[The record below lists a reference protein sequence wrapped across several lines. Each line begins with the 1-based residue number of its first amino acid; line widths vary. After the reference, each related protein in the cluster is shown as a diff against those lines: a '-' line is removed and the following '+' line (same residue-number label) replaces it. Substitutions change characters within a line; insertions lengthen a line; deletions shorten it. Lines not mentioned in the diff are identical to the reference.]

1 MRSPEAYVKA
11 DARCDEKAV
20 PRYRRPRLC
29 FEPDLL
35 DTIDEDWIIDYHP
48 DHPRLLL
55 ATGGSGHGFKF
66 LPVLGRVIADRL
78 ENKLED
84 EARELFSFT
93 RARSG
98 EHVERIGESF
108 EIVEDE
114 LTSSVDLK
122 AM

>member
-1 MRSPEAYVKA
+1 
-11 DARCDEKAV
+11 
-20 PRYRRPRLC
+20 
-29 FEPDLL
+29 
-35 DTIDEDWIIDYHP
+35 
-48 DHPRLLL
+48 
-55 ATGGSGHGFKF
+55 
-66 LPVLGRVIADRL
+66 
-78 ENKLED
+78 LED

-93 RARSG
+93 RTRSG

>member
-35 DTIDEDWIIDYHP
+35 GTLHAHIFAEFQNLTDFFLGGGCKKYADTIDEDWIIDYHP

-55 ATGGSGHGFKF
+55 ATGGSGHGFKVGATNN
-66 LPVLGRVIADRL
+66 PGWRR
-78 ENKLED
+78 
-84 EARELFSFT
+84 
-93 RARSG
+93 
-98 EHVERIGESF
+98 
-108 EIVEDE
+108 
-114 LTSSVDLK
+114 
-122 AM
+122 